1 MQTTFPDRAV
11 MAELLAKMLW
21 EIKAVHFNAETPYK
35 FASGMASPVY
45 IDCRKLLSY
54 PRVRSTVMD
63 FAASVLLRDAGFE
76 QFDCIA
82 GGETAGIPFAALLAD
97 RLGLPMIYVRKK
109 PKGHGRNAQ
118 IEGDMPA
125 GARVLVIED
134 LTTAGGS
141 MFTFIDA
148 IRAAGGIVDHAIA
161 LFTTAF
167 LTKERC
173 GLPTAR
179 CASIISPHG
188 ATCLPSPRRRSF
200 STTRRCPPS
209 RRFSMHRSP
218 GQARTAA
225 SPSFRRRD
233 ALHFFEIALTVFDS
247 VQDRD
252 TLSGRPE

>member
-1 MQTTFPDRAV
+1 MMQTTFPDRSV

-161 LFTTAF
+161 LFYYGIFDEGALRFADGKVRFHHIATWRNVLAVAKAQKLFDDKTLSAVEAF
-167 LTKERC
+167 LDAPLAWS
-173 GLPTAR
+173 GA
-179 CASIISPHG
+179 HG
-188 ATCLPSPRRRSF
+188 GIT
-200 STTRRCPPS
+200 
-209 RRFSMHRSP
+209 
-218 GQARTAA
+218 Q
-225 SPSFRRRD
+225 
-233 ALHFFEIALTVFDS
+233 
-247 VQDRD
+247 
-252 TLSGRPE
+252 LSAP

>member
-161 LFTTAF
+161 LFYYGIFDEGALRFADGKVHFHHIATWRNVLAVAKAQKLFDEKTLSAVEAF
-167 LTKERC
+167 LDAPLAWS
-173 GLPTAR
+173 GA
-179 CASIISPHG
+179 HG
-188 ATCLPSPRRRSF
+188 GITQLSAT
-200 STTRRCPPS
+200 
-209 RRFSMHRSP
+209 
-218 GQARTAA
+218 
-225 SPSFRRRD
+225 
-233 ALHFFEIALTVFDS
+233 
-247 VQDRD
+247 
-252 TLSGRPE
+252 

>member
-1 MQTTFPDRAV
+1 MIQTTFPDRAV

-35 FASGMASPVY
+35 YASGIMSPVY
-45 IDCRKLLSY
+45 IDCRKLLSF

-63 FAASVLLRDAGFE
+63 FAASTLLRDAGFE

-118 IEGDMPA
+118 IEGDMKE
-125 GARVLVIED
+125 GSRVLIIED

-148 IRAAGGIVDHAIA
+148 IRAAGGIVDHGMALFFYGIFSEAHQRFANGKIQFHHIATWREVLAIA
-161 LFTTAF
+161 KEQKLFDDKTLQEVESF
-167 LTKERC
+167 LDAP
-173 GLPTAR
+173 LAWSAR
-179 CASIISPHG
+179 NGGVS
-188 ATCLPSPRRRSF
+188 
-200 STTRRCPPS
+200 
-209 RRFSMHRSP
+209 
-218 GQARTAA
+218 
-225 SPSFRRRD
+225 
-233 ALHFFEIALTVFDS
+233 E
-247 VQDRD
+247 
-252 TLSGRPE
+252 LSL